1 MINLNECMKDSYL
14 NTLIVENSKVQCKI
28 IARMVQ
34 NHDDLNLVEISS
46 NAIDANRFIKNHK
59 IDLILLDIEMPFID
73 GFDLLKSLDQKI
85 QVIIISGNSNNAL
98 KAFDYGVTDFLLKP
112 LNVDRFDHAVGKVLN
127 NSMRN
132 KIEEDLDFLMVRSN
146 MKNKKINL
154 KEIKWVEAL
163 GDYIKIITDKEKV
176 IVLSTLKSISDK
188 LPNDRFL
195 RIHRSYIVNLNKVE
209 KFGCTSVEID
219 EHQIPMSRKQKPKL
233 EFLLEKVN
241 S

>member
-1 MINLNECMKDSYL
+1 MRDYPLR
-14 NTLIVENSKVQCKI
+14 TLVVENSKVQCNI
-28 IARMVQ
+28 IARLVR
-34 NHDDLNLVEISS
+34 NHDHLNLVATSS
-46 NAIDANRFIKNHK
+46 NAIEANRIIKNHK

-73 GFDLLKSLDQKI
+73 GFSLMESMDQKI
-85 QVIIISGNSNNAL
+85 EVIIISGNSDYAL
-98 KAFDYGVTDFLLKP
+98 KAFDYDVTDFLLKP
-112 LNVDRFDHAVGKVLN
+112 LKYDRFNNAILKVLKKQSYKGN
-127 NSMRN
+127 I
-132 KIEEDLDFLMVRSN
+132 IEEDVEFLIVRSN
-146 MKNKKINL
+146 MKKKSINI

-176 IVLSTLKSISDK
+176 TALSTMKLISDK

-209 KFGCTSVEID
+209 KFGCTTVEID

>member
-1 MINLNECMKDSYL
+1 MRDSPL
-14 NTLIVENSKVQCKI
+14 NTLVVENSKVHCKI

-34 NHDDLNLVEISS
+34 NHDDLNLVTGCS
-46 NAIDANRFIKNHK
+46 NAIDANRIIKNNK

-73 GFDLLKSLDQKI
+73 GFDLLESLDQKI

-112 LNVDRFDHAVGKVLN
+112 LNIDRFDHAVRKVLSN
-127 NSMRN
+127 NRRN
-132 KIEEDLDFLMVRSN
+132 VVEEDKETFTVRSN
-146 MKNKKINL
+146 LKNKQLNI
-154 KEIKWVEAL
+154 KEVKWIEAL

-176 IVLSTLKSISDK
+176 IALSTMKSISDK

-195 RIHRSYIVNLNKVE
+195 RIHRSYIVNLNKVD
-209 KFGCTSVEID
+209 KFDCTSVEID
-219 EHQIPMSRKQKPKL
+219 KHQIPMSRKQKPKL
-233 EFLLEKVN
+233 EFLLEKFD

>member
-1 MINLNECMKDSYL
+1 MRDSPL
-14 NTLIVENSKVQCKI
+14 RTLVVENSKVQCNI
-28 IARMVQ
+28 IARLVR
-34 NHDDLNLVEISS
+34 NHDHLNLVATSS
-46 NAIDANRFIKNHK
+46 NAIEANRIIKNHK

-73 GFDLLKSLDQKI
+73 GFSLMESMDQKI
-85 QVIIISGNSNNAL
+85 EVIIISGNSDYAL
-98 KAFDYGVTDFLLKP
+98 KAFDYDVTDFLLKP
-112 LNVDRFDHAVGKVLN
+112 LNYDRFNNAILKVLKKQSCKGN
-127 NSMRN
+127 I
-132 KIEEDLDFLMVRSN
+132 IEEDVEFLIVRSN
-146 MKNKKINL
+146 KKKKSINI

-176 IVLSTLKSISDK
+176 TALSTMKLISDK

-209 KFGCTSVEID
+209 KFGCTTVEID

>member
-1 MINLNECMKDSYL
+1 MRDSPL
-14 NTLIVENSKVQCKI
+14 RTLVVENSKVQCNI
-28 IARMVQ
+28 IARLVR
-34 NHDDLNLVEISS
+34 NHDHLNLVATSS
-46 NAIDANRFIKNHK
+46 NAIEANRIIKNHK

-73 GFDLLKSLDQKI
+73 GFSLMESMDQKI
-85 QVIIISGNSNNAL
+85 EVIIISGNSDYAL

-112 LNVDRFDHAVGKVLN
+112 LKYDRFNNAILKVLKKQSYKGN
-127 NSMRN
+127 I
-132 KIEEDLDFLMVRSN
+132 IEEDVEFLIVRSN
-146 MKNKKINL
+146 KKKKSINI

-176 IVLSTLKSISDK
+176 TALSTMKLISDK

-209 KFGCTSVEID
+209 KFGCTTVEID

>member
-1 MINLNECMKDSYL
+1 MRDSPL
-14 NTLIVENSKVQCKI
+14 RTLVVENSKVQCNI
-28 IARMVQ
+28 IARLVR
-34 NHDDLNLVEISS
+34 NHDHLNLVATSS
-46 NAIDANRFIKNHK
+46 NAIDANRIIKNHK

-73 GFDLLKSLDQKI
+73 GFSLMESMDQKLE
-85 QVIIISGNSNNAL
+85 VIIISGNSDYAL

-112 LNVDRFDHAVGKVLN
+112 LKYDRFNNAILKVLKKQSYKGN
-127 NSMRN
+127 I
-132 KIEEDLDFLMVRSN
+132 IEEDVEFLIVRSN
-146 MKNKKINL
+146 MKKKSINI

-176 IVLSTLKSISDK
+176 TALSTMKSISDK

-209 KFGCTSVEID
+209 KFGCTTVEID

>member
-1 MINLNECMKDSYL
+1 MRDSPL
-14 NTLIVENSKVQCKI
+14 RTLVVENSKVQCNI
-28 IARMVQ
+28 IARLVR
-34 NHDDLNLVEISS
+34 NHDHLNLVATSS
-46 NAIDANRFIKNHK
+46 NAIEANRIIKNHK

-73 GFDLLKSLDQKI
+73 GFSLMESMDQKI
-85 QVIIISGNSNNAL
+85 EVIIISGNSDYAL
-98 KAFDYGVTDFLLKP
+98 KAFDYDVTDFLLKP
-112 LNVDRFDHAVGKVLN
+112 LNYDRFNNAILKVLKKQSYKGN
-127 NSMRN
+127 I
-132 KIEEDLDFLMVRSN
+132 IEEDVEFLIVRSN
-146 MKNKKINL
+146 KKKKSINI

-176 IVLSTLKSISDK
+176 TALSTMKLISDK

-209 KFGCTSVEID
+209 KFGCTTVEID

>member
-1 MINLNECMKDSYL
+1 MRNSPL
-14 NTLIVENSKVQCKI
+14 NTLVVENSKVQCKI

-34 NHDDLNLVEISS
+34 NHDDLNLVAACS
-46 NAIDANRFIKNHK
+46 NAIDANRIIKNHK

-73 GFDLLKSLDQKI
+73 GFSLLESLDQKI
-85 QVIIISGNSNNAL
+85 EVIIISGNSNYAL

-112 LNVDRFDHAVGKVLN
+112 LNIDRFDNAILKVLKKQSYKGN
-127 NSMRN
+127 I
-132 KIEEDLDFLMVRSN
+132 IEEDVEFLIVRSN
-146 MKNKKINL
+146 MKKKSINI
-154 KEIKWVEAL
+154 KEIKWIEAL

-176 IVLSTLKSISDK
+176 IALCTMKSISGK

-209 KFGCTSVEID
+209 KFDCTTVEID

>member
-1 MINLNECMKDSYL
+1 MRDSPL
-14 NTLIVENSKVQCKI
+14 RTLVVENSKVQCNI
-28 IARMVQ
+28 IARLVR
-34 NHDDLNLVEISS
+34 NHDHLNLVATSS
-46 NAIDANRFIKNHK
+46 NAIDANRIIKNHK

-73 GFDLLKSLDQKI
+73 GFSLMESMDQKI
-85 QVIIISGNSNNAL
+85 EVIIISGNSDYAL

-112 LNVDRFDHAVGKVLN
+112 LKYDRFNNAILKVLKKQSYKGN
-127 NSMRN
+127 I
-132 KIEEDLDFLMVRSN
+132 IEEEVEFLIVRSN
-146 MKNKKINL
+146 MKKKSINI

-176 IVLSTLKSISDK
+176 TALSTMKSISDK

-195 RIHRSYIVNLNKVE
+195 RIHRSYIVNLNRVE
-209 KFGCTSVEID
+209 KFGCTTVEID

>member
-1 MINLNECMKDSYL
+1 MRDSPL
-14 NTLIVENSKVQCKI
+14 RTLVVENSKVQCNI
-28 IARMVQ
+28 IARLVR
-34 NHDDLNLVEISS
+34 NHDHLNLVATSS
-46 NAIDANRFIKNHK
+46 NAIDANRIIKNHK

-73 GFDLLKSLDQKI
+73 GFSLMESMDQKI
-85 QVIIISGNSNNAL
+85 EVIIISGNSDYAL

-112 LNVDRFDHAVGKVLN
+112 LKYDRFNNAILKVLKKQSYKGN
-127 NSMRN
+127 I
-132 KIEEDLDFLMVRSN
+132 IEEDVEFLIVRSN
-146 MKNKKINL
+146 MKKKSINI

-176 IVLSTLKSISDK
+176 TALSTMKSISDK

-195 RIHRSYIVNLNKVE
+195 RIHRSYIVNLNRVE
-209 KFGCTSVEID
+209 KFGCTTVEID

>member
-1 MINLNECMKDSYL
+1 MRDSPIR
-14 NTLIVENSKVQCKI
+14 TLVVENSKVQCNI
-28 IARMVQ
+28 IARLVR
-34 NHDDLNLVEISS
+34 NHDHLNLVATSS
-46 NAIDANRFIKNHK
+46 NAIDANRIIKNHK

-73 GFDLLKSLDQKI
+73 GFSLMESMDQKI
-85 QVIIISGNSNNAL
+85 EVIIISGNSDYAL
-98 KAFDYGVTDFLLKP
+98 KAFDYDVTDFLLKP
-112 LNVDRFDHAVGKVLN
+112 LKYDRFNNAILKVLKKQSYKGN
-127 NSMRN
+127 I
-132 KIEEDLDFLMVRSN
+132 IEEDVEFLIVRSN
-146 MKNKKINL
+146 MKKKSINI

-176 IVLSTLKSISDK
+176 TALSTMKSISDK

-209 KFGCTSVEID
+209 KFSCTTVEID

>member
-1 MINLNECMKDSYL
+1 MRDSPL
-14 NTLIVENSKVQCKI
+14 RTLVVENSKVQCNI
-28 IARMVQ
+28 IARLVR
-34 NHDDLNLVEISS
+34 NHDHLNLVATSS
-46 NAIDANRFIKNHK
+46 NAIEANRIIKNHK

-73 GFDLLKSLDQKI
+73 GFSLMESMDQKI
-85 QVIIISGNSNNAL
+85 EVIIISGNSDYAL
-98 KAFDYGVTDFLLKP
+98 KAFDYDVTDFLLKP
-112 LNVDRFDHAVGKVLN
+112 LKYDRFNNAILKVLKKQSYKGN
-127 NSMRN
+127 I
-132 KIEEDLDFLMVRSN
+132 IEEDVEFLIVRSN
-146 MKNKKINL
+146 MKKKSINI

-176 IVLSTLKSISDK
+176 TALSTMKSISDK

-195 RIHRSYIVNLNKVE
+195 RIHRSYIVNLNRVE
-209 KFGCTSVEID
+209 KFGCTTVEID

>member
-1 MINLNECMKDSYL
+1 MRKSDVMINKIKSIDHGIKI
-14 NTLIVENSKVQCKI
+14 LIFIFILSISI
-28 IARMVQ
+28 I
-34 NHDDLNLVEISS
+34 
-46 NAIDANRFIKNHK
+46 
-59 IDLILLDIEMPFID
+59 
-73 GFDLLKSLDQKI
+73 
-85 QVIIISGNSNNAL
+85 
-98 KAFDYGVTDFLLKP
+98 
-112 LNVDRFDHAVGKVLN
+112 
-127 NSMRN
+127 N
-132 KIEEDLDFLMVRSN
+132 KFF
-146 MKNKKINL
+146 KFFYWNL

-233 EFLLEKVN
+233 EFLLEKFD

>member
-1 MINLNECMKDSYL
+1 MRDSPL
-14 NTLIVENSKVQCKI
+14 RTLVVENSKVQCNI
-28 IARMVQ
+28 IARLVR
-34 NHDDLNLVEISS
+34 NHDHLNLVATSS
-46 NAIDANRFIKNHK
+46 NAIEANRIIKNHK

-73 GFDLLKSLDQKI
+73 GFSLMESMDQKI
-85 QVIIISGNSNNAL
+85 EVIIISGNSDYAL
-98 KAFDYGVTDFLLKP
+98 KAFDYDVTDFLLKP
-112 LNVDRFDHAVGKVLN
+112 LKYDRFNNAILKVLKKQSYKGN
-127 NSMRN
+127 I
-132 KIEEDLDFLMVRSN
+132 IEEDVEFLIVRSN
-146 MKNKKINL
+146 KKKKSINI

-176 IVLSTLKSISDK
+176 TALSTMKSISDK

-209 KFGCTSVEID
+209 KFGCTTVEID

>member
-1 MINLNECMKDSYL
+1 MRDSPL
-14 NTLIVENSKVQCKI
+14 RTLVVENSKVQCNI
-28 IARMVQ
+28 IARLVR
-34 NHDDLNLVEISS
+34 NHDHLNLVAASS
-46 NAIDANRFIKNHK
+46 NAIDANRIIKNHK

-73 GFDLLKSLDQKI
+73 GFSLMESMDQKI
-85 QVIIISGNSNNAL
+85 EVIIISGNSDYAL
-98 KAFDYGVTDFLLKP
+98 KAFDYDVTDFLLKP
-112 LNVDRFDHAVGKVLN
+112 LKYDRFNNAILKVLKKQSCKGN
-127 NSMRN
+127 I
-132 KIEEDLDFLMVRSN
+132 IEEDVEFLIVRSN
-146 MKNKKINL
+146 MKKKSINI

-176 IVLSTLKSISDK
+176 TALSTMKSISDK

-209 KFGCTSVEID
+209 KFGCTTVEID

>member
-1 MINLNECMKDSYL
+1 MRDSPL
-14 NTLIVENSKVQCKI
+14 RTLVVENSKVQCNI
-28 IARMVQ
+28 IARLVR
-34 NHDDLNLVEISS
+34 NHDHLNLVGTSS
-46 NAIDANRFIKNHK
+46 NAIDANRIIKNHK

-73 GFDLLKSLDQKI
+73 GFSLMESMDQKI
-85 QVIIISGNSNNAL
+85 EVIIISGNSDYAL
-98 KAFDYGVTDFLLKP
+98 KAFDYDVTDFLLKP
-112 LNVDRFDHAVGKVLN
+112 LKYDRFNNAILKVLKKQSYKGN
-127 NSMRN
+127 I
-132 KIEEDLDFLMVRSN
+132 IEEDVEFLIVRSN
-146 MKNKKINL
+146 MKKKSINI

-176 IVLSTLKSISDK
+176 TALSTMKSISDK

-209 KFGCTSVEID
+209 KFSCTTVEID